1 VIDLRTVAEA
11 AEIYTERRDADPII
25 HSKDFGAQSD
35 FHRSVKREC
44 WMFGG
49 NRTGK
54 SHSLAKMIA
63 SFARFG
69 HLNYDDCY
77 KLAPKGPV
85 AILVVSV
92 THDQSRNVMQP
103 KIFNNGAGVAEVPF
117 IPDCE
122 IENFNKTEQNL
133 RLKNGSIIYFR
144 SCQSGPEHF
153 AGYQVDLAAFD
164 EPPDEHVYSECVI
177 RVAAGRRLWI
187 RGAATILPPPGVPGG
202 IVWMYSKKIAP
213 WKDKGGNEANPNL
226 DIFTMSVY
234 DNPLILEGE
243 LRGMEEQFPPGSP
256 EYLIRMK
263 GVLLPSIGGT
273 LVYTP
278 FMRSYHV
285 DHQLGPKN
293 INQNLPLCLSTDFN
307 AADGVWTINQ
317 KWQNEYVT
325 LDEIHLE
332 RSDIASMVYEFRSRY
347 PTHGAEL
354 WIYGDATGR
363 RRDGQT
369 GEANFYLIQEYL
381 EGYPVPIRFNLP
393 QAGLNPPVSDR
404 VASVNRVLRPAD
416 GSRRYRIAAHCT
428 ETIKDFEGTKWR
440 LNGTI
445 DKEGGRRSD
454 GADTVGYWLNLEQP
468 VQRKIGPSSRRVTS
482 IARPGG
488 FRRPAS
494 RPAGVF
500 PPGVSRMPRGGFG
513 VRR

>member
-1 VIDLRTVAEA
+1 MQLDLRTVAEA
-11 AEIYTERRDADPII
+11 AEIFIDRRESDPLLKGIN
-25 HSKDFGAQSD
+25 FGAQGA
-35 FHRSVKREC
+35 FHCSVKPEV

-54 SHSLAKMIA
+54 SHSLAKKIA

-69 HLNYDDCY
+69 HENHERAYLH
-77 KLAPKGPV
+77 APRGPV
-85 AILVVSV
+85 SILVVSV

-103 KIFNNGAGVAEVPF
+103 KIFNNGSGVAEIPF
-117 IPDCE
+117 IPDSE
-122 IENFNKTEQNL
+122 IENFNKTEQIL
-133 RLKNGSIIYFR
+133 RLKNGSIIYFK
-144 SCQSGPEHF
+144 SCQSGPEVF
-153 AGYQVDLAAFD
+153 AGYSCDMIAFD
-164 EPPDEHVYSECVI
+164 EPPTEEVYRECAI
-177 RVAAGRRLWI
+177 RVAAGRRLLI
-187 RGAATILPPPGVPGG
+187 RGAATILPPPGQPGG
-202 IVWMYSKKIAP
+202 ISWMYHKKIAP
-213 WKDKGGNEANPNL
+213 WKDKGGNDNNKML

-234 DNPLILEGE
+234 DNPLILDEE
-243 LRGMEEQFPPGSP
+243 LRRMEEQFPPGSP

-263 GVLLPSIGGT
+263 GSLLPSIGGT

-278 FMRSYHV
+278 FMRAYHV
-285 DHQLGPKN
+285 DHELGPKD
-293 INQNLPLCLSTDFN
+293 IKKHLPICLSTDFN
-307 AADGVWTINQ
+307 AADGVWTVNQ
-317 KWQNEYVT
+317 KWQDEYVT

-332 RSDIASMVYEFRSRY
+332 RSDVASMVYEFRSRY

-363 RRDGQT
+363 KRDGQT
-369 GEANFYLIQEYL
+369 GEANFYLIQEYF

-393 QAGLNPPVSDR
+393 QAGLNPPIRDR

-416 GSRRYRIAAHCT
+416 GSRRYRIASHCI

-454 GADTVGYWLNLEQP
+454 GADTVGYWINIEQP
-468 VQRKIGPSSRRVTS
+468 VQRKIGPTRRLTS

-488 FRRPAS
+488 FRRPPN

-500 PPGVSRMPRGGFG
+500 PPGVTNMPRGGFG
-513 VRR
+513 MRR